1 MAFATDKII
10 NTHIST
16 RLKNKNK
23 KIAHSHQLDYFMSIS
38 FTHVT
43 YGERHYLL
51 LKFAKQWETRIESQA
66 LLPVVQQTDKR

>member
-1 MAFATDKII
+1 MAFATAKII

-16 RLKNKNK
+16 RLTKIKNKNKNKNK
-23 KIAHSHQLDYFMSIS
+23 KIAHSHQLDYYMSIS

-51 LKFAKQWETRIESQA
+51 LIFAKQWETRI
-66 LLPVVQQTDKR
+66 

>member
-1 MAFATDKII
+1 MAFATAKII

-16 RLKNKNK
+16 RLTKIKNTNKNKNK
-23 KIAHSHQLDYFMSIS
+23 KIAHSHQLDYYMSIS

-51 LKFAKQWETRIESQA
+51 LIFAKQWETRI
-66 LLPVVQQTDKR
+66 

>member
-1 MAFATDKII
+1 MAFATAKII

-16 RLKNKNK
+16 RFNKNKDKNINKNK
-23 KIAHSHQLDYFMSIS
+23 KIAHSHQLDYYMSIS

-51 LKFAKQWETRIESQA
+51 LIFAKQWETRI
-66 LLPVVQQTDKR
+66 